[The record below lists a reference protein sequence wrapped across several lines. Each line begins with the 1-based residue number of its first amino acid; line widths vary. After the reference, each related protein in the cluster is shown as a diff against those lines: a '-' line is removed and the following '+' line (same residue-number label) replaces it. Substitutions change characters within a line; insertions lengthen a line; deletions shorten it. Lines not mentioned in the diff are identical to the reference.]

1 MRAEK
6 SNFSSYSS
14 IIRNVNIQK
23 SANITDIIKKN
34 KQEEKKE
41 KILKFYIF
49 LGFLC
54 ITVFFGTIIYLHC
67 VLIKK
72 KYRWNI
78 TGNTFEE
85 PSTW

>member
-14 IIRNVNIQK
+14 IISNVNIKK

-54 ITVFFGTIIYLHC
+54 ITVFFGTIIYL
-67 VLIKK
+67 
-72 KYRWNI
+72 
-78 TGNTFEE
+78 
-85 PSTW
+85 

>member
-54 ITVFFGTIIYLHC
+54 ITVFFGTIIYL
-67 VLIKK
+67 
-72 KYRWNI
+72 
-78 TGNTFEE
+78 
-85 PSTW
+85 